1 MVSTLGTARCMT
13 WQARIINTRTCY
25 AATQK
30 KTFTTYV
37 RYCQMSLL
45 NCKNVTAHCFSLSNI
60 NSANIL
66 SSCVSHET
74 SVYTAM
80 ERKFLRKVVLVQ
92 ACAINHLITIIFN
105 LLSFLISGLH
115 DFDSQLERD
124 DNHLPKNLS
133 DIITISIGS
142 LVTKL
147 QATQIRIYDYKT
159 EILYSELIY

>member
-1 MVSTLGTARCMT
+1 
-13 WQARIINTRTCY
+13 
-25 AATQK
+25 
-30 KTFTTYV
+30 
-37 RYCQMSLL
+37 
-45 NCKNVTAHCFSLSNI
+45 
-60 NSANIL
+60 
-66 SSCVSHET
+66 
-74 SVYTAM
+74 M